1 MMLRPTVSPFTNY
14 KFSQPVKDLYP
25 QVDRDNPVS
34 DPDAAISHAVS
45 KTIGKVASSDLKE

>member
-1 MMLRPTVSPFTNY
+1 MMLKPTVSPFTDY

-34 DPDAAISHAVS
+34 DPDAAISHAWYRRLLVRLHQV
-45 KTIGKVASSDLKE
+45 I